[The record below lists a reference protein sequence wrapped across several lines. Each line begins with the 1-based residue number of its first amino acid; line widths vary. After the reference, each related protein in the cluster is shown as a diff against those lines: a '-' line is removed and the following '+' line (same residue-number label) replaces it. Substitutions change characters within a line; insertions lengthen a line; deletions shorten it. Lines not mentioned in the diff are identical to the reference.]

1 MTITATAR
9 NSGNIKSVIDRLQS
23 LLESDLEGVETLLR
37 QRAKSPVDIIP
48 DLSGYIVSA
57 GGKRLRPMLTLAAA
71 QAVGGANPSTHA
83 LAAAVEFIHTATL
96 LHDDVVDESDLRR
109 GKPAAKSVWGNSA
122 SILVGDFLFARAFTL
137 MVETGSLEILD
148 ILSNASSVIA
158 EGEVRQLAAQGKL
171 DLPTEDYLAIIEAK
185 TAALFEAAARAGALS
200 GGSEDHAPALAT
212 YGKNLGLAFQI
223 VDDVLDYGGAT
234 SIIGKAVGD
243 DFREGKV
250 TLPVIIAR
258 RRGQTEDH
266 AFWERA
272 LNVETQTDNDLARA
286 IHLIRTTGAA
296 EATIAEAEAYAGLAK
311 SALKTLPESQWRDV
325 LSDLADFCVKRA
337 Y

>member
-185 TAALFEAAARAGALS
+185 TAALFPLPSGDFGEVIREHQLLGMELSNDGLAAFHGGLPLFDGEQLIGAIGVS
-200 GGSEDHAPALAT
+200 GGSADEDLEIAT
-212 YGKNLGLAFQI
+212 Y
-223 VDDVLDYGGAT
+223 
-234 SIIGKAVGD
+234 
-243 DFREGKV
+243 
-250 TLPVIIAR
+250 
-258 RRGQTEDH
+258 
-266 AFWERA
+266 A
-272 LNVETQTDNDLARA
+272 LL
-286 IHLIRTTGAA
+286 
-296 EATIAEAEAYAGLAK
+296 
-311 SALKTLPESQWRDV
+311 
-325 LSDLADFCVKRA
+325 
-337 Y
+337 